1 MIKQRKLLTRVQIPF
16 AAYNYT
22 DMMPKINPRMMEQAM
37 RRMGIQQKEID
48 AKEVIIRCADKEIII
63 KNPNVSKVNM
73 MGQDTYQIMGQ
84 SEEHE
89 LKRELEINEEDIKT
103 VMEQAQ
109 VDEKTAKK
117 AIEENKGDLA
127 AAILNLKEN

>member
-1 MIKQRKLLTRVQIPF
+1 
-16 AAYNYT
+16 
-22 DMMPKINPRMMEQAM
+22 MMPKINPRMMEQAM